1 MKASAVTR
9 AGTAPAPAA
18 MAVRPAPPQRREAPA
33 RAGGPLSRHKEPGA
47 QAARAPA
54 IVDEVLSSPG
64 QPLDASARA
73 HFEPRF
79 NRDFAQVRIHSDHR
93 AALSARAI
101 DASAYT
107 VGSRIVF
114 GAGRLAPHTAEGRR
128 LMAHELAHVAQ
139 PDGVGGSGAGRMI
152 APAHDPAE
160 REASTLAAHA
170 SASGKGHAAPPR
182 QKRSHGIHRE
192 EGEGADLNS
201 ALLARDYERAVRIL
215 EEQPDDMVRNAL
227 RPLPA
232 DTRAHLRTAANTL
245 DPSGQS
251 RVARMVDV
259 VENTPAAAPTPAS
272 APAASDIANLAKTEK
287 LSRAWGFARE
297 TLGADVVREVQ
308 HLFSPE
314 SIAALVGFAILYIAA
329 QATPA
334 GWVADALALTTL
346 TITAIFVGKA
356 LFDIVRDLIAF
367 FSAINATSEAELRS
381 SGAALSR
388 ALSRGFVAVVVALL
402 TRGLKGKGGG
412 TPYKGPPPTAMAEL
426 VTAEGLI
433 VRVPVAAV
441 QEIAATSKLQ
451 SMASYAV
458 AVPPTGAGGGGGGG
472 SGNSPPAPATGG
484 GGPAPKP
491 RGEEIWTELSKDL
504 SLEPRGTGDARGG
517 GAGGAARDARAGG
530 LIGPKGE
537 PGTVDA
543 AVQTHSTAPAVRSE
557 YGVTGADLESAHIGA
572 TSALRGAEGYSR
584 SSALTTLLKP
594 EWHAAFDNYWKNWA
608 MAQRRAGRST
618 CSSFEFERI
627 MIEAIDQIPKMP
639 AATRGTLI
647 WRLQME
653 LQELGLRT
661 QEATIELPYRNIKPA
676 TTP

>member
-1 MKASAVTR
+1 MPASASAAR
-9 AGTAPAPAA
+9 AAPTH
-18 MAVRPAPPQRREAPA
+18 RREAPA
-33 RAGGPLSRHKEPGA
+33 RAGGVSSRPNE
-47 QAARAPA
+47 RAPA
-54 IVDEVLSSPG
+54 IVNEVLSSPG
-64 QPLDASARA
+64 RPLDEPTRA

-79 NRDFAQVRIHSDHR
+79 NRDFAQVRIYCDHR
-93 AALSARAI
+93 AGLSARAI
-101 DASAYT
+101 NAVAYT
-107 VGSRIVF
+107 SGSRIVF
-114 GAGRLAPHTAEGRR
+114 GTGRLSPQTAEGRR
-128 LMAHELAHVAQ
+128 LLAHELAHVAQ
-139 PDGVGGSGAGRMI
+139 PDTADSSRAKNAI
-152 APAHDPAE
+152 APADDPAE
-160 REASTLAAHA
+160 REASVLAPRIADRDRAA
-170 SASGKGHAAPPR
+170 SPR
-182 QKRSHGIHRE
+182 QQRTHGIQRQ

-201 ALLARDYERAVRIL
+201 ALLAGDFDRAVRIL
-215 EEQPDDMVRNAL
+215 EEQPDSMVRNAL
-227 RPLPA
+227 QALPS
-232 DTRAHLRTAANTL
+232 DQRAHLRTAANTL
-245 DPSGQS
+245 DPGGQS
-251 RVARMVDV
+251 RVARMVDA
-259 VENTPAAAPTPAS
+259 VENAPAATPTPAP
-272 APAASDIANLAKTEK
+272 APVASEIANLAKTEK

-356 LFDIVRDLIAF
+356 LFDIVRDLITF
-367 FSAINATSEAELRS
+367 FSAINASSEAELRA

-412 TPYKGPPPTAMAEL
+412 RPYRGPPPSATAEL

-451 SMASYAV
+451 SIASYAV
-458 AVPPTGAGGGGGGG
+458 AVPPTGAGGGG
-472 SGNSPPAPATGG
+472 SGNSPSPAPQAPGG

-572 TSALRGAEGYSR
+572 TSALRNVEGYSR
-584 SSALTTLLKP
+584 SSALTTLLTPK
-594 EWHAAFDNYWKNWA
+594 WHAAFDNYWKNWA
-608 MAQRRAGRST
+608 MAQRRAGHST
-618 CSSFEFERI
+618 CSSVEFERI
-627 MIEAIDQIPKMP
+627 MIEAIDQIPDMP

-661 QEATIELPYRNIKPA
+661 QEATIDLPYRNIKPA
-676 TTP
+676 ANP